1 MVPVDE
7 LRAFAKSVLL
17 KRMRHAEQVLKEQ
30 PFIVRIPVGKIRSW
44 IPEWLEEHPE
54 VPQDAEI
61 MVQGIIDVC
70 FRRQEGWVIAD
81 YKSDRYWDQARVEM
95 YSRQLRLYAYA
106 LERITSVPV
115 RELMLY
121 RTRTAEEIDVS
132 LQQEESRL

>member
-1 MVPVDE
+1 
-7 LRAFAKSVLL
+7 
-17 KRMRHAEQVLKEQ
+17 
-30 PFIVRIPVGKIRSW
+30 
-44 IPEWLEEHPE
+44 
-54 VPQDAEI
+54 

-70 FRRQEGWVIAD
+70 FRTQEGWVIAD

-106 LERITSVPV
+106 LERITAMPV